1 MVHSLRHPPALI
13 AGFFKMDKVNLAAIF
28 SDGSTPVFIPIF
40 KKVHAPP
47 IAFVCAGHGTCFHK

>member
-1 MVHSLRHPPALI
+1 
-13 AGFFKMDKVNLAAIF
+13 MDKVNLAAIF